1 VFDLDNQRKPFF
13 WLADP
18 DSLRKPFFWLAVGLI
33 VVALLLDIGNLAL
46 PRAADTFVVDPS
58 QMDPDVRAAFL
69 EQQAD
74 FNRLQNQEKPPGLGV
89 PSLGMLDAIALFT
102 VGLMALSML
111 VTQQVFGRIQ
121 GIISLIFSILLLLS
135 GLGLILLVA
144 LPKLLLMISLLLSV
158 PFGTLAYLAL
168 FGFFNRGGAAAIL
181 TLTLLLKLGFGISL
195 VVAQQR
201 FLQNKGLIFIVILV
215 LVGNV
220 LVSFLHGIVPIF
232 LVSIT
237 DAIAAIIVAIL
248 AVIWGI
254 LLLIGAVIAII
265 KALRP
270 SA

>member
-1 VFDLDNQRKPFF
+1 MMVSIGGRALNT
-13 WLADP
+13 

-33 VVALLLDIGNLAL
+33 AVALLLDIGNLAL
-46 PRAADTFVVDPS
+46 PRAADTFTVDPN
-58 QMDPDVRAAFL
+58 QMDPDVRAAYF

-74 FNRLQNQEKPPGLGV
+74 FAQLQNQEKPPGLGV
-89 PSLGMLDAIALFT
+89 PYVGLLDGIALFT
-102 VGLMALSML
+102 VGLMSLSML
-111 VTQQVFGRIQ
+111 VKEQTFGRIQ

-135 GLGLILLVA
+135 SIGMILLVA

-181 TLTLLLKLGFGISL
+181 SLTLLLKLGFGVSL
-195 VVAQQR
+195 VLAQQR
-201 FLQNKGLIFIVILV
+201 FLQNRGLVFIVILA
-215 LVGNV
+215 LLGNV

-237 DAIAAIIVAIL
+237 DAIAALIVAIL
-248 AVIWGI
+248 ALIWAI

-270 SA
+270 AA